1 MARRL
6 NTFQLML
13 TLLCLSF
20 AVLMWAIMSLYQVNT
35 YNSKLRNQTL
45 QESRSADAI
54 FANAVYW
61 RNKGDV
67 QKALALY
74 AEAASGDQQV
84 IRKSA
89 YFNTGNIYLS
99 QVNQLLE
106 EKGLDAF
113 DQVGPMLAMAKESY
127 REALRLDPGWHEAKY
142 NYELALR
149 LSPMFE
155 LKKNHQSR
163 DEDEPDEEEATD
175 GWPSIPGFPRGM
187 P

>member
-6 NTFQLML
+6 KLFQLML
-13 TLLCLSF
+13 LVLCLSF
-20 AVLMWAIMSLYQVNT
+20 ALSIWLIVSLYQASI
-35 YNSKLRNQTL
+35 YNGKLSAKTL
-45 QESRSADAI
+45 HTGHSADEI

-61 RNKGDV
+61 KSNGEM
-67 QKALALY
+67 QKALSLY
-74 AEAASGDQQV
+74 AEAASGNQPV

-89 YFNTGNIYLS
+89 YFNSGNLYLS
-99 QVNQLLE
+99 QANQLLE

-127 REALRLDPGWHEAKY
+127 REALRSDPAWHEAKY

-149 LSPMFE
+149 LAPMFE
-155 LKKNHQSR
+155 LKKSNRSE
-163 DEDEPDEEEATD
+163 DEDEPEEEEATD

>member
-6 NTFQLML
+6 NVFQLML
-13 TLLCLSF
+13 LAFALSF
-20 AVLMWAIMSLYQVNT
+20 AVSAWSIVHLYQAGT
-35 YNSKLRNQTL
+35 YNKALISRALH
-45 QESRSADAI
+45 ESRSADAI

-61 RNKGDV
+61 RNKGEA

-74 AEAASGDQQV
+74 AEAASGRQQG
-84 IRKSA
+84 IRKAA
-89 YFNTGNIYLS
+89 YFNSGNMYLS

-127 REALRLDPGWHEAKY
+127 REALRLDPAWHEAKY
-142 NYELALR
+142 NYELVLR

-155 LKKNHQSR
+155 LKKSR
-163 DEDEPDEEEATD
+163 KNENEDELDNEEAID

>member
-6 NTFQLML
+6 KLFQLML
-13 TLLCLSF
+13 LVLCLSF
-20 AVLMWAIMSLYQVNT
+20 ALSIWLIVSLYQAST
-35 YNSKLRNQTL
+35 YNGKLSAQTL
-45 QESRSADAI
+45 HAGHSADEL

-61 RNKGDV
+61 KSKGDM

-74 AEAASGDQQV
+74 AEAASGNQQV

-89 YFNTGNIYLS
+89 YFNSGNLYLS
-99 QVNQLLE
+99 QANQLLE
-106 EKGLDAF
+106 EKGLDAL

-127 REALRLDPGWHEAKY
+127 REALRSDPEWHEAKY

-149 LSPMFE
+149 LAPMFE
-155 LKKNHQSR
+155 TKKSNRSE
-163 DEDEPDEEEATD
+163 DEDEPDEDEAID